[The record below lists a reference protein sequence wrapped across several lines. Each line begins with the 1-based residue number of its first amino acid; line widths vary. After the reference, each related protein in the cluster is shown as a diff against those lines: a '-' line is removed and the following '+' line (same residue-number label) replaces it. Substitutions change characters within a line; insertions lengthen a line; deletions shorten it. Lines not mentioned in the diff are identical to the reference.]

1 MSKVILERK
10 TYMPEKHTF
19 LKCFLGFVNVKSH
32 ARKKPLLAGYLLM
45 LIVLSQR
52 RNNAIPPPRTILMPM
67 KSKNGYVRKVLVQ
80 F

>member
-32 ARKKPLLAGYLLM
+32 ARKKPLLAGYR
-45 LIVLSQR
+45 SNAYRTESGAKQR
-52 RNNAIPPPRTILMPM
+52 CPTL
-67 KSKNGYVRKVLVQ
+67 
-80 F
+80 